1 MTRERVQE
9 KQLQELTKPRQY
21 HIQAECEMSLVL
33 VALCQMDQVQLLVLR
48 LVSKGLLQ
56 TKIEKTKMKR
66 VMDKLEFHS
75 HQVAL
80 IW

>member
-9 KQLQELTKPRQY
+9 KQLQGLTKPRQY

>member
-9 KQLQELTKPRQY
+9 KQLQEVTKPRQY